1 MKKKKKPVFI
11 LGHGG
16 HAKVLF
22 NMLLRLKMS
31 VLVLLEKQRLL
42 KINS

>member
-1 MKKKKKPVFI
+1 MKEKPVFI

-22 NMLLRLKMS
+22 NMLLRLNGVS
-31 VLVLLEKQRLL
+31 CLLEKQRLL

>member
-16 HAKVLF
+16 HVKVLF
-22 NMLLRLKMS
+22 NMRLRLKMEC
-31 VLVLLEKQRLL
+31 LGLLEKQRLL
-42 KINS
+42 K